1 MEFTKDMLVGDILRA
16 NPESARVLME
26 MGLSCIGCPGSQM
39 ESIEEAA
46 MVHGLDVN
54 VMLEKLNALNA

>member
-1 MEFTKDMLVGDILRA
+1 MEFTKDMVIGDVLRA

-39 ESIEEAA
+39 ETIQEAA
-46 MVHGLDVN
+46 TVHGIDVD
-54 VMLEKLNALNA
+54 VMLERLNALNA